1 MLAVGGAKGGVGRTL
16 LASGL
21 AIFLAQLG
29 KKVLLVDGTPRA
41 ASLGATF
48 GVARASGSAP
58 PWSPLPYVEAG
69 HETFVPNVRVLETS
83 SELGPHQGRSLRHA
97 RDLAAA
103 SGCEFCVLDLGPGV
117 SSRVLDPMLDADI
130 PITVT
135 TPEPAA
141 VDCVYRLLRHLYARR
156 LQRELVAL
164 GDRAALDALREVL
177 RALGG
182 PPAPAQL
189 AERMAR
195 RSSELAAVAW
205 RALDGPRVRLVVNQS
220 RTRGDLD
227 LGEAMARVTWRPM
240 GGALEYLGHVEFD
253 DAVFLSARRRRP
265 LLLDAPNAKASR
277 NLDRITRRLLSAEG
291 TRLAG
296 YVATP
301 AGHVGPPPPPTHY
314 EVLSI
319 DRGASDEEIRRAY
332 RRAREVYASE
342 SLALSGLLTGEES
355 SRMVARIEEAR
366 DVLLDPSRRR
376 PYDLSITP
384 AEELP
389 PTRATPEAE
398 AEAEASLATANLPP
412 LTPETEYSGALL
424 RLIREARGVDLKD
437 ISARTK
443 ISMMYLRALEDEDY
457 PMLPAA
463 VYTRGFVTELA
474 KYLRLDVE
482 QVVRTYLRRFRR
494 AQEA

>member
-1 MLAVGGAKGGVGRTL
+1 
-16 LASGL
+16 
-21 AIFLAQLG
+21 
-29 KKVLLVDGTPRA
+29 
-41 ASLGATF
+41 
-48 GVARASGSAP
+48 
-58 PWSPLPYVEAG
+58 
-69 HETFVPNVRVLETS
+69 
-83 SELGPHQGRSLRHA
+83 
-97 RDLAAA
+97 
-103 SGCEFCVLDLGPGV
+103 
-117 SSRVLDPMLDADI
+117 
-130 PITVT
+130 
-135 TPEPAA
+135 
-141 VDCVYRLLRHLYARR
+141 
-156 LQRELVAL
+156 
-164 GDRAALDALREVL
+164 
-177 RALGG
+177 
-182 PPAPAQL
+182 
-189 AERMAR
+189 
-195 RSSELAAVAW
+195 
-205 RALDGPRVRLVVNQS
+205 
-220 RTRGDLD
+220 
-227 LGEAMARVTWRPM
+227 M
-240 GGALEYLGHVEFD
+240 GGSLEYLGHIEFD

-277 NLDRITRRLLSAEG
+277 NVERITRRLLSAES

-296 YVATP
+296 HATSSP
-301 AGHVGPPPPPTHY
+301 GEAGLRRRRHY
-314 EVLSI
+314 EVLSL

-389 PTRATPEAE
+389 TPRATPEVDVE
-398 AEAEASLATANLPP
+398 AEAALATANLPP

-424 RLIREARGVDLKD
+424 KLIREARGVDLKD

-463 VYTRGFVTELA
+463 VYTRGFVTEVA
-474 KYLRLDVE
+474 KFLRLDVE